1 MGGKWVEIQLHQLE
15 GGSLMYFLAWVFWM
29 LVERVYHKLLV
40 LIGLYQM
47 ENEVESQVSVDFEQE
62 MPLMVAILLLP
73 LQYVGFKK

>member
-1 MGGKWVEIQLHQLE
+1 
-15 GGSLMYFLAWVFWM
+15 MYFLAWVFWM